1 MTKHA
6 RTGRKEVIANT
17 KKSVEILKRF
27 IEPFALKT
35 GPTQL
40 LKYLVLLYTCHLN
53 FYLNKGY
60 RLSEIPPMETNSP
73 ALAKE
78 LGCSAR
84 SIRRY
89 RKILE
94 KIGAFQ
100 QVGTD
105 NGGKPVFVRYRGNY
119 QNYTL
124 KLSHFLIYF
133 CVKGHSQNRLIDGF
147 SDTPPRTVCPVLYTN
162 NPLTKNK
169 QLTTLDKM
177 SRVDKNVSGAPDNL
191 QLQQT
196 NGEPILT
203 ENETAGNTIG
213 GKSGEPGIPAGAD
226 PRDWSNAAMIRAK
239 AVRNESVK
247 VLRHAM
253 FKLYGN
259 KHLKRQIRLQR
270 LEMLDLFYGEKPIP
284 KLPKITSN
292 LIKRITLL
300 SLHWDGPI
308 PSFEEFFDVNNLSGF
323 RSTRDWPAQ
332 PEKYPMPR
340 KRRSSTAAESN
351 VRGVLGIS
359 EVINSSNQ

>member
-1 MTKHA
+1 MTKQA
-6 RTGRKEVIANT
+6 TTGRRAVIANT
-17 KKSVEILKRF
+17 KKTIELLKKL
-27 IEPFALKT
+27 IEPYALKT

-40 LKYLVLLYTCHLN
+40 LKYLVLLYTRHLN

-84 SIRRY
+84 SVRRY
-89 RKILE
+89 RKIIE
-94 KIGAFQ
+94 KIGALQ

-105 NGGKPVFVRYRGNY
+105 NGGNPVFVRYRGNY

-124 KLSHFLIYF
+124 KLSHYLIYF

-147 SDTPPRTVCPVLYTN
+147 SDTPPRTICPVLNTY

-169 QLTTLDKM
+169 QLTTLDKT
-177 SRVDKNVSGAPDNL
+177 SRVDRNVSGAPDNL

-203 ENETAGNTIG
+203 ENETAGNTIAD
-213 GKSGEPGIPAGAD
+213 KSGEPGIPAGAD

-247 VLRHAM
+247 ILGQAM
-253 FKLYGN
+253 FKLYEN
-259 KHLKRQIRLQR
+259 RYLKRQTRIQRLQ
-270 LEMLDLFYGEKPIP
+270 MLDLWYGEKPIP
-284 KLPKITSN
+284 KLPKITNN
-292 LIKRITLL
+292 LTKRINLV
-300 SLHWDGPI
+300 SEHWDGPI
-308 PSFEEFFDVNNLSGF
+308 PSFEEFFDVNNLNGF
-323 RSTRDWPAQ
+323 RSTRNWPAQ
-332 PEKYPMPR
+332 PEKYPMPQ
-340 KRRSSTAAESN
+340 KLKKSTAESK
-351 VRGVLGIS
+351 VRGVFNIS
-359 EVINSSNQ
+359 EVINKNAK